1 VQSALHLVVQVAVV
15 GTSVHCVVQW
25 SLQHALH
32 EAWQSVEDV
41 AVEPSGPDDDEPEEV
56 QDALQP
62 DSQRE
67 LQSVV
72 QSNCGG
78 LWEHIDEQ
86 LDWQL
91 DVHVASAEALHWLLH
106 CCSSF
111 AAHACSQVSG
121 AHCVEQLLC
130 ETRLQCAPASTSMS
144 PQAKMFAMAILGAP
158 SRPAKA
164 ITGSTQWLG

>member
-1 VQSALHLVVQVAVV
+1 MHEPVQSALHLVVQVAVV
-15 GTSVHCVVQW
+15 GTSVHWVVQW

-32 EAWQSVEDV
+32 EAWQSVDDV
-41 AVEPSGPDDDEPEEV
+41 AVEPSGPDDDELEDV
-56 QDALQP
+56 HDALHP

-86 LDWQL
+86 LDSQL
-91 DVHVASAEALHWLLH
+91 DVHVESAEALHWLLH

-111 AAHACSQVSG
+111 AAHAFSQVSG

-130 ETRLQCAPASTSMS
+130 ETRLQ
-144 PQAKMFAMAILGAP
+144 
-158 SRPAKA
+158 
-164 ITGSTQWLG
+164 